1 MRVGTGLDD
10 AFVTEIE
17 SLGGIVAKTR
27 GDMHTGTTCPVC
39 ENRGALFH
47 VMLNLPPDRIP
58 LGERSGAFTCS
69 KDCTRT
75 FVIEGMLKFG

>member
-1 MRVGTGLDD
+1 MT
-10 AFVTEIE
+10 AFDEVFFDEIKN
-17 SLGGIVAKTR
+17 LGGIVAQTHYA
-27 GDMHTGTTCPVC
+27 MHSRTMCPVC

-47 VMLNLPPDRIP
+47 VMLALPPYRIP
-58 LGERSGAFTCS
+58 FGERSGAFTCS

>member
-1 MRVGTGLDD
+1 MT
-10 AFVTEIE
+10 AFDEAFFDEIKN
-17 SLGGIVAKTR
+17 LGGIVAQTHYA
-27 GDMHTGTTCPVC
+27 MHSRTMCPVC
-39 ENRGALFH
+39 ESNNRGALFH
-47 VMLNLPPDRIP
+47 VMLNISHDRIP

>member
-1 MRVGTGLDD
+1 MCVGTGLDD

-27 GDMHTGTTCPVC
+27 ADMHTNTTCPVC
-39 ENRGALFH
+39 NNRGALFH
-47 VMLNLPPDRIP
+47 VMLDLPLRRIP
-58 LGERSGAFTCS
+58 LGERSSAWTCS